1 MILHTAEVDDA
12 LASISLSEYIVCA
25 GINQMF
31 NHTENN
37 M

>member
-1 MILHTAEVDDA
+1 MILDTAEVDDA
-12 LASISLSEYIVCA
+12 LASISLSEYTVCA